1 MASNAIAGPV
11 SVRLP
16 ADMMTNLSGH
26 LFRSDLD
33 EHGAVIGAS
42 VVETERGMRLLGRR
56 LFLAQD
62 TIDYVPGERG
72 YRMLTPEFVRRCV
85 RACAE
90 ERLAYLAVHN
100 HAGTDTV
107 AFSGD
112 DMASHRR
119 GYPAL
124 LDILD
129 GPPAGALVFAMRAA
143 AGDIWLTDSHQVV
156 LDDVIVTARTPQ
168 VLLPKP
174 RRPPNIS
181 PQYDR
186 QVRLFGD
193 RGQDILATQKVGIV
207 GAGGVG
213 SLLSEYLSRLGV
225 GHLVVIDPDRIEYTN
240 CSRLVGARSADLNP
254 RWIPRPIARLLG
266 CQPALKVKIAER
278 VAHDAQSGILFDAV
292 NADIMDPAAAELL
305 VDCDAIFLAADTMRA
320 RLVVNAICHQ
330 YLVPVWQAGTKVQTN
345 AASGAVDDVFS
356 VVRHIVPGQSC
367 MWCSGLIDQ
376 TRLAEEGASPQQQLA
391 QRYIEEVPAPSV
403 ITLNAVAAA
412 YAVDDYLFTTVG
424 LTERDTTADWI
435 RHHPLQRHLARQ
447 RTRHEAD
454 CTECVG
460 RLAAGRLRRLPV
472 RAAARSTARVE
483 T

>member
-1 MASNAIAGPV
+1 MASSAIAGTV

-16 ADMMTNLSGH
+16 AEMVARLRAH
-26 LFRSDLD
+26 LFRSDVD

-42 VVETERGMRLLGRR
+42 VVETPRGMRLLGRR
-56 LFLAQD
+56 LFIAQD
-62 TIDYVPGERG
+62 AIDYVPGERG

-100 HAGTDTV
+100 HAGMDTV

-129 GPPAGALVFAMRAA
+129 GPPAGALVFATNAA
-143 AGDIWLTDSHQVV
+143 AGDIWLSDRHQVE
-156 LDDVIVTARTPQ
+156 LDHLVVTARTPR
-168 VLLPKP
+168 VLRPRP
-174 RRPPNIS
+174 RRSRITS

-193 RGQDILATQKVGIV
+193 RGQDILAAQKVGVV
-207 GAGGVG
+207 GVGGVG
-213 SLLSEYLSRLGV
+213 SLLNEYLSRLGV
-225 GHLVVIDPDRIEYTN
+225 GCLVVIDPDRIEDTN
-240 CSRLVGARSADLNP
+240 CSRLVGATSADLHP
-254 RWIPRPIARLLG
+254 RWIPRPLARVLG
-266 CQPALKVKIAER
+266 WQPALKVKIAER
-278 VAHDAQSGILFDAV
+278 VARDAQPGIRFEAV

-345 AASGAVDDVFS
+345 AASGTVDDVFS

-376 TRLAEEGASPQQQLA
+376 TRLAEESASPQQQAA

-412 YAVDDYLFTTVG
+412 HAVDDYLFTTVG
-424 LTERDTTADWI
+424 LTEHDATADWI
-435 RHHPLQRHLARQ
+435 RHHPLRGHFARQ

-460 RLAAGRLRRLPV
+460 RLALGRLSRLPV
-472 RAAARSTARVE
+472 RAAPERTSDV
-483 T
+483 